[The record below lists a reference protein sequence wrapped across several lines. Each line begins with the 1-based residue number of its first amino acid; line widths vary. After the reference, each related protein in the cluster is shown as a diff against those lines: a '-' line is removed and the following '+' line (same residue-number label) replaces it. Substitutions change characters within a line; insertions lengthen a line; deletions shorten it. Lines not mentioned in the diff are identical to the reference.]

1 MLNLAKVLG
10 NSEGIYVRGVRIR
23 SDWADDLYRGNFDN
37 SSTSNNGDG
46 HTLPLKEEDGT
57 VTSYGL
63 EGGTNACCF
72 QHLKSL
78 AGTTWPTA
86 LGFNVGNECSW
97 PFFQVCLYQR
107 KIPRVVESEWGLQK
121 DLYTFITSGQS
132 WWRSIYED
140 QSNGNPP
147 PPLQNESIA
156 SLVGYNFYNP
166 DGRGDQIAGRPDID
180 DFLPRQPWFTGGST
194 FTGIPPALPGANFT
208 CC

>member
-1 MLNLAKVLG
+1 MLFPA
-10 NSEGIYVRGVRIR
+10 
-23 SDWADDLYRGNFDN
+23 
-37 SSTSNNGDG
+37 
-46 HTLPLKEEDGT
+46 P
-57 VTSYGL
+57 
-63 EGGTNACCF
+63 
-72 QHLKSL
+72 QSL

-97 PFFQVCLYQR
+97 PFFRCFAYINEKFR
-107 KIPRVVESEWGLQK
+107 AWSKANGGLQK

-166 DGRGDQIAGRPDID
+166 DGRKIRSPVVQIMTFFQDSPGSQVAARLPES
-180 DFLPRQPWFTGGST
+180 LPRF
-194 FTGIPPALPGANFT
+194 PAQISHVVGCRSQGFSSLVMQYPRRSRTRVLFSKAGLP
-208 CC
+208 